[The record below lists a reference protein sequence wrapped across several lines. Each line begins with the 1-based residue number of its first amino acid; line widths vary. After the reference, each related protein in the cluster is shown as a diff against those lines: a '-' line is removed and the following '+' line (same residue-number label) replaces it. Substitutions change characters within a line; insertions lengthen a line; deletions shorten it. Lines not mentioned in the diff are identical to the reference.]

1 MQKMMKRWQLTA
13 TGLNN
18 LILADVPVPV
28 PGEHEVLIR
37 VSAVSLN
44 YRDLL
49 VIDGKLLPELPEMPF
64 TPASD
69 MAGEIIAAG
78 KKVTRFHSG
87 DRVTGNFWTQWTDN
101 APPAEMA
108 HHGLSLGGPLPGVL
122 AEYIVLNEETLVAV
136 PPSLTDE
143 EASTLPVTGLTAW
156 FALKESGDLQPG
168 QTVLLQGTGGVS
180 LAGLQI
186 ALAMGAKPVVLTRS
200 AEKIARLNALGVTR
214 IIDTRATPAWA
225 DAVMSLTGGHGA
237 DHILEVIGGENL
249 RQSVA
254 ALAPGGHIAQIG
266 FMQSEELVMPAV
278 PLMLKQAT
286 LQGITVGHRRALE
299 RLCAATEQYQI
310 KPVID
315 TVYPFGDV
323 PAAFAHL
330 QRGPFGKIVIRVK

>member
-1 MQKMMKRWQLTA
+1 MQKMMKRWQLTG

-69 MAGEIIAAG
+69 MAGKIVAAG
-78 KKVTRFHSG
+78 EKVTRFHNG

-156 FALKESGDLQPG
+156 FALKESGDLQSG
-168 QTVLLQGTGGVS
+168 QTVLLQGTSGVS

-286 LQGITVGHRRALE
+286 IQGITVGHRRALE